1 MIPVNKP
8 TISSKD
14 IASVRSA
21 VTSTF
26 ISGTSPEINNLK
38 SSFSKVYGLKYCA
51 ASSSG
56 TAALEAAL
64 HSIGISSGDEVILPA
79 FTIITCATVILRLK
93 GKPVIVD
100 VEDETYG
107 LNFKHVLKAVT
118 NKTKCIMLCHLFGMP
133 ARDTLLLKD
142 FCIKND
148 IFLLED
154 ISQSYGA
161 SINGN
166 LVGHFGNICAG
177 SLYSNKIITSG
188 EGGII
193 LSNDKKLI
201 QNAESYCNLHFG
213 DKDRFVHE
221 KIGFN
226 YRMSGLAAA
235 LANSQVKRLSHI
247 IQKRNLIKKEY
258 LRLFSKSK
266 KYDVWKG
273 LYKKDAVL
281 WMFPLKL
288 NLDKSIDELDKFCSK
303 NNFQIRK
310 MYLGLN
316 KQPCLLN
323 EVKLVGSFEV
333 TDELYHKHFY
343 IPTYVG
349 IKKIEMLDIYKTL
362 ESF

>member
-8 TISSKD
+8 TITSKD
-14 IASVRSA
+14 VLAVKSA
-21 VTSTF
+21 LTSTY
-26 ISGTSPEINNLK
+26 ISGTSPEINDLK
-38 SSFSKVYGLKYCA
+38 ISFSKKYGLKYCA

-56 TAALEAAL
+56 TAALEASLNA
-64 HSIGISSGDEVILPA
+64 IGIGLGDEVILPS
-79 FTIITCATVILRLK
+79 FTIITCATVIIRLK
-93 GKPVIVD
+93 GKPVVVD
-100 VEDETYG
+100 VEGETYG
-107 LNFKHVLKAVT
+107 LNFEKVLKAVS

-133 ARDTLLLKD
+133 ARDTILLKD
-142 FCIKND
+142 FCLKNN

-161 SINGN
+161 SINGK
-166 LVGHFGNICAG
+166 LVGQFGDISAG

-193 LSNDKKLI
+193 LSNNKKLV
-201 QNAESYCNLHFG
+201 QDAESYCNLFFG
-213 DKDRFVHE
+213 EKDRFVHE

-235 LANSQVKRLSHI
+235 LANSQIKRLNTI
-247 IQKRNLIKKEY
+247 LNKRALIKEEY
-258 LRLFSKSK
+258 LKIFDKSQ
-266 KYDVWKG
+266 KYDVWDG
-273 LYKKDAVL
+273 LRKKNSVL

-288 NLDKSIDELDKFCSK
+288 KLDKSINELEKFCTK

-323 EVKLVGSFEV
+323 QIRLVGSFDV
-333 TDELYHKHFY
+333 SDDLYQKHFY
-343 IPTYVG
+343 IPTYIG
-349 IKKIEMLDIYKTL
+349 IKKTEMLEISKIL